1 MSIGRLILW
10 VLLLGSGPVFVCV
23 WLGFWSGLP
32 LSLTKRKAGWGICGS
47 SFVVFVD
54 LFFVLS
60 ACYCGPTVSLYKH
73 LFTAYAHVRTEP
85 QSDIGQTRGKRK
97 LKLGE
102 IDDSLFAN
110 MWVTRV
116 ASSSNPA
123 DFPSRG
129 SLHLCPYGKVERG
142 RTAMQLLSQSVEMQ
156 CKMPT
161 NANNMRKM

>member
-1 MSIGRLILW
+1 LEEWKDIISQQR
-10 VLLLGSGPVFVCV
+10 VLLFIDNYGAQDCLVKGSA
-23 WLGFWSGLP
+23 S
-32 LSLTKRKAGWGICGS
+32 
-47 SFVVFVD
+47 VD
-54 LFFVLS
+54 TWRQLL
-60 ACYCGPTVSLYKH
+60 
-73 LFTAYAHVRTEP
+73 
-85 QSDIGQTRGKRK
+85 

-129 SLHLCPYGKVERG
+129 SLHLCPYAKVERG